1 MLKVS
6 KQKRIIYKL
15 GGSVITDKNKK
26 EVARRG
32 VIESIL
38 KIVQDSAVAIVHGG
52 GGFGH
57 YVAHEVGLNLRPVT
71 VEDARKVM
79 ESMDKLS
86 TIVYNV
92 ARSVW
97 PNVILIKPRDFIINK
112 NLKIYDA
119 YLDILATYYELGS
132 IILTHGDVVPDLG
145 EYRFSVCSGDVL
157 VVLLSIIINPD
168 AVVFL
173 SDVDGLFTADPK
185 KNPNAE
191 LIKDVKASELYGK
204 FEESS
209 SKDVTGGMR
218 LKVDTIRDL
227 ARISDVYV
235 LNGLNFENLRKFVRG
250 ENFVGTRIRKG

>member
-1 MLKVS
+1 VLKVS
-6 KQKRIIYKL
+6 KRKKIIYKL
-15 GGSVITDKNKK
+15 GGSVITDKNNK
-26 EVARRG
+26 EVARKD
-32 VIESIL
+32 VIENIL
-38 KIVQDSAVAIVHGG
+38 KIIRDSAVAVVHGG

-71 VEDARKVM
+71 IEDARKVM

-86 TIVYNV
+86 AIVYDI
-92 ARSVW
+92 AKSVW
-97 PNVILIKPRDFIINK
+97 PNVVLIKPRDFIINK

-119 YLDILATYYELGS
+119 YLDILTTYYELGS
-132 IILTHGDVVPDLG
+132 IILTHGDVVPDIG
-145 EYRFSVCSGDVL
+145 KYKFSVCSGDVL
-157 VVLLSIIINPD
+157 IILLSIVINPD

-191 LIKDVKASELYGK
+191 LIEDVKASELYGK

-218 LKVDTIRDL
+218 LKADIIRDL

-250 ENFVGTRIRKG
+250 EKFVGTRIRKG